1 MRLAKLLTR
10 LLDGTPAK
18 RPPRSPD
25 AYLID
30 LVSSQH
36 DLPFFLH
43 PPISRR

>member
-1 MRLAKLLTR
+1 MRLTKLLTR
-10 LLDGTPAK
+10 LLDGTPAP
-18 RPPRSPD
+18 RPSRSAD

-30 LVSSQH
+30 LLSSQH